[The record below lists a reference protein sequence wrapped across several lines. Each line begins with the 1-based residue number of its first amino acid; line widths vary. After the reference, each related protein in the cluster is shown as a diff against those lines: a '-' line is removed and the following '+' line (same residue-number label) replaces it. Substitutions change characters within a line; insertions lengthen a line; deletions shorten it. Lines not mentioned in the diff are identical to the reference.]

1 MTATQ
6 LLAISSNRAFGQ
18 AGALLAFAAATVGIL
33 AGWWGL
39 RTRNAALLRQ
49 LPRYGYLAFAGAL
62 VAVVMMQRALAMRDW
77 EVAYVQQVGSDL
89 TPRLYNIAA
98 MWSALEGSILLWL
111 VVLAGFVAMVGRR
124 YRRRAD
130 DPLVAWA
137 LIVLFVILA
146 FFALLTFG
154 PASPFGA
161 GRPGVNFGQGP
172 NQLLQNHILVLFHPP
187 IIYLGFTGLAVP
199 FAFAIAAL
207 ITGRVG
213 EGWLLETRR
222 WALFGWAFLTLGIIL
237 GGWWSY
243 EVLGWAGVWGW
254 DPVENASLLP
264 WLTATAY
271 IHSVLVQERRGMLRV
286 WNLSLLVATFA
297 LTILGT
303 YLTRSGL
310 LNSVHAFGAGAVG
323 NYLLV
328 FFALTVAVSLALIG
342 WRGDRLRSP
351 GTIDSPLS
359 REAAFLVNNLL
370 LALFAFIVLLG
381 TIFPLL
387 VEAIQSRQIKIGAPY
402 FQRMTMPIG
411 LTLLFLMAVAPVL
424 PWRKASEELLR
435 QRLFW
440 PAVVGVVG
448 IALGVFGGVTS
459 WAALTAFG
467 LGGWA
472 AGSALRQLVLA
483 TRRNG
488 WRGLVGRANGGM
500 VVHLGVIAIA
510 VALAA
515 SSSYTRSATMT
526 LTIGE
531 PVTWDDHSFELLAI
545 RATRSPADCD
555 LAESLSCR
563 TVAVVADVLVD
574 GRQAYSPAI
583 TRYTQ
588 MGQDV
593 RTPSVRTGIT
603 RDVYLTIDGPA
614 DPALD
619 SLTIQASVKPMI
631 VWLWIGGGVM
641 LLGTLLSM
649 FPGSRRRPTDP
660 VSALAGRRRGGAA
673 PTAPVEEVAHV

>member
-1 MTATQ
+1 MTGLDRSGGRFRVSSHETLTRTQPMVGRVAVTATQ

-18 AGALLAFAAATVGIL
+18 AGAAGVRRRHGRIL
-33 AGWWGL
+33 AGWWGCA
-39 RTRNAALLRQ
+39 RATPLLRQ
-49 LPRYGYLAFAGAL
+49 LPRHGYLAFAGAL

-243 EVLGWAGVWGW
+243 EVLGWGGVWGW

-264 WLTATAY
+264 WLTAPPTS
-271 IHSVLVQERRGMLRV
+271 IRC
-286 WNLSLLVATFA
+286 WC
-297 LTILGT
+297 
-303 YLTRSGL
+303 RSGADAARVEPRC
-310 LNSVHAFGAGAVG
+310 SSPRSHSRSSARTSPARACSTASTPSA
-323 NYLLV
+323 LV
-328 FFALTVAVSLALIG
+328 PSAPICWCSSADVAVSLALIG

-351 GTIDSPLS
+351 GTIDSPLARS
-359 REAAFLVNNLL
+359 AAFLVNNLPL
-370 LALFAFIVLLG
+370 CAVSPSSCCSAM
-381 TIFPLL
+381 IFPLL
-387 VEAIQSRQIKIGAPY
+387 VEAIQSRQIKIGAVLPAHDDADRADAAVPDGGR
-402 FQRMTMPIG
+402 FRV
-411 LTLLFLMAVAPVL
+411 AVAQGERDEP
-424 PWRKASEELLR
+424 LR

-440 PAVVGVVG
+440 PAVVGGSASPWGVRRASPAG
-448 IALGVFGGVTS
+448 RRHRARSRWLGSPARG
-459 WAALTAFG
+459 AAASCARHPCQRLAARRQGLTADG
-467 LGGWA
+467 A
-472 AGSALRQLVLA
+472 P
-483 TRRNG
+483 RRD
-488 WRGLVGRANGGM
+488 RDR
-500 VVHLGVIAIA
+500 

-515 SSSYTRSATMT
+515 PSSYT
-526 LTIGE
+526 L
-531 PVTWDDHSFELLAI
+531 
-545 RATRSPADCD
+545 
-555 LAESLSCR
+555 
-563 TVAVVADVLVD
+563 
-574 GRQAYSPAI
+574 
-583 TRYTQ
+583 
-588 MGQDV
+588 
-593 RTPSVRTGIT
+593 
-603 RDVYLTIDGPA
+603 
-614 DPALD
+614 
-619 SLTIQASVKPMI
+619 
-631 VWLWIGGGVM
+631 
-641 LLGTLLSM
+641 
-649 FPGSRRRPTDP
+649 RP
-660 VSALAGRRRGGAA
+660 R
-673 PTAPVEEVAHV
+673 